1 MTNKE
6 LLLLIRLICY
16 GWGGGLGR
24 GVGGFLM
31 DHTVFRGNSRLSRLK
46 QSLKEGL
53 YNIDFQLPC
62 NGGLGEHK
70 N

>member
-1 MTNKE
+1 
-6 LLLLIRLICY
+6 
-16 GWGGGLGR
+16 
-24 GVGGFLM
+24 M
-31 DHTVFRGNSRLSRLK
+31 DHIVFRGNSRLSRLK

-53 YNIDFQLPC
+53 YNIDCQLPC

>member
-6 LLLLIRLICY
+6 LLLLIRLIY
-16 GWGGGLGR
+16 YSRGGGLGR

-31 DHTVFRGNSRLSRLK
+31 DHIVFRGNSRLK

-53 YNIDFQLPC
+53 YNIDCQLPC

>member
-1 MTNKE
+1 
-6 LLLLIRLICY
+6 
-16 GWGGGLGR
+16 
-24 GVGGFLM
+24 M
-31 DHTVFRGNSRLSRLK
+31 DHIVFRGNSRLK

-53 YNIDFQLPC
+53 YNIDCQLPC

>member
-16 GWGGGLGR
+16 SRGGGLGR

-31 DHTVFRGNSRLSRLK
+31 DHIVFRGNSRLK
-46 QSLKEGL
+46 QSFKEGL
-53 YNIDFQLPC
+53 YNIDCQLPC